1 MKFYCRL
8 GYVDRAW
15 RLLRF
20 PASTSTVSKSRI
32 HSLFLITLTL
42 TGGKGRRGRHIHDT
56 HRQTEHKTYAAQRG
70 RWLLSYPRCSGWTQ
84 TRGCKQPH
92 HQPPARTE
100 PGSGLHGE
108 RRAGR
113 QRPPLA
119 STPAASGGCTHG
131 RAGAERRDGPARAR
145 GARAAYAR
153 PRARRGP
160 RTSSW
165 RPPVRLRGLLPE
177 ALW

>member
-1 MKFYCRL
+1 M
-8 GYVDRAW
+8 DRAW
-15 RLLRF
+15 RLLCF
-20 PASTSTVSKSRI
+20 PASTSTVSKSLI
-32 HSLFLITLTL
+32 HSLFLRIAEHSHWREGEAWTTQY
-42 TGGKGRRGRHIHDT
+42 THT

-84 TRGCKQPH
+84 TRGCKPPH

-160 RTSSW
+160 RTSSR